1 MTNAIFQ
8 KIIQEVQK
16 QIIGIAKQN
25 GWMWFY
31 NLHQKEVAESAND
44 LLKLYPQA
52 DKKIVLVSCW
62 LHDIAHYYAKN
73 EKEILAV
80 KKNHHIDG
88 AKIAK
93 EILLNYKLS
102 QTEIEKIKNCVLN
115 HRNHENYE
123 PKTLEEKMVAV
134 ADTLSHFRSIFYLTY
149 FKFHPEHSLEEMVKA
164 DLEKT
169 DRDWRDLGLLPKSRK
184 IAELEYKTLKKM
196 LSTYK
201 S

>member
-1 MTNAIFQ
+1 MTNVTFQ
-8 KIIQEVQK
+8 KIIKEVQK
-16 QIIGIAKQN
+16 HIVALAKQN

-31 NLHQKEVAESAND
+31 NLHQKEVAESAKD
-44 LLKLYPQA
+44 LLKIYPKA

-80 KKNHHIDG
+80 KKSHHIDG
-88 AKIAK
+88 ARIAE
-93 EILLNYKLS
+93 EILIKYKLS
-102 QTEIEKIKNCVLN
+102 QEEVAKIKNCVLN

-123 PKTLEEKMVAV
+123 PKTLEEKIVAV

-149 FKFHPEHSLEEMVKA
+149 FKFHPEHSLEEMVKT

-184 IAELEYKTLKKM
+184 IAELEYKTLRKM
-196 LSTYK
+196 LINYNG
-201 S
+201 